1 MLLLLLS
8 VVVVVGVGVVVV
20 VVVVV
25 QTISAAAQDERWTR
39 QAARQTFN
47 QNRMPM
53 PAHSSAEYYMIPRP
67 RPPSRASAQHQAY
80 PPNTGHHI
88 QPAVRGTVPQIPV
101 HYQQDVISDLPS
113 RNMPG
118 KKTID

>member
-1 MLLLLLS
+1 MLLLLS
-8 VVVVVGVGVVVV
+8 V

-47 QNRMPM
+47 QNRMP
-53 PAHSSAEYYMIPRP
+53 AHSSVEYYMVPRP

-80 PPNTGHHI
+80 PPNTGSHI
-88 QPAVRGTVPQIPV
+88 QPAVSGTMPQIPV
-101 HYQQDVISDLPS
+101 RYQQDVISDLPS

-118 KKTID
+118 KKKID